1 MKYTLILVMASLL
14 LITPACKDKEE
25 GANGPNNSTG
35 QLSDADKA
43 KLLDKVWYPT
53 GSVGGLE
60 LEFLSDGTFRQALSL
75 EGSWNWQNNGDTMN
89 IQDYTNK
96 KYNFL
101 FDEISNTTIKYRSN
115 GGGDN
120 YQTQFTFSS
129 TK

>member
-1 MKYTLILVMASLL
+1 MILVIAASLILGS
-14 LITPACKDKEE
+14 ACKDKED
-25 GANGPNNSTG
+25 GADGPNNSTG
-35 QLSDADKA
+35 QLTDSDKA
-43 KLLDKVWYPT
+43 KLYDKVWYPT

-60 LEFLSDGTFRQALSL
+60 LEFLSDGIFRQSLSL
-75 EGSWNWQNNGDTMN
+75 EGSWSWQNKGDTMN
-89 IQDYTNK
+89 VQDYNNK